1 MAATQISP
9 YKVFWNWIFDGKS
22 NTPIPMPEVLLKYNS
37 PINET
42 FLLKSFITC
51 GQLNFYL
58 NKYLNNIGIRY
69 IEKDDLFTF
78 FKQAIKDFRVK
89 RKDIHFSTFKR
100 RDMLAEKI
108 SKKIPLLKGYDVSL
122 FIKLLEKSDSK
133 DAVYSSFGVDKPK
146 KQKVKKPKKKKGPMS
161 LKELLK
167 NFNTIP
173 YTKKI

>member
-1 MAATQISP
+1 MGAQTSP
-9 YKVFWNWIFDGKS
+9 YKVFWNWVFDGKKNS
-22 NTPIPMPEVLLKYNS
+22 PIPMPEVLLKYNS

-51 GQLNFYL
+51 GKLNFYL
-58 NKYLNNIGIRY
+58 DKHLNNIGIRY
-69 IEKDDLFTF
+69 IEKEDLFEF

-89 RKDIHFSTFKR
+89 RKDIHYSPWKQQ
-100 RDMLAEKI
+100 DVLAEKI
-108 SKKIPLLKGYDVSL
+108 KKKFPLLKGYDISL
-122 FIKLLEKSDSK
+122 YLKLLEKSGHK

-146 KQKVKKPKKKKGPMS
+146 KQKVKKQKKKSGPIS
-161 LKELLK
+161 LKEMLK